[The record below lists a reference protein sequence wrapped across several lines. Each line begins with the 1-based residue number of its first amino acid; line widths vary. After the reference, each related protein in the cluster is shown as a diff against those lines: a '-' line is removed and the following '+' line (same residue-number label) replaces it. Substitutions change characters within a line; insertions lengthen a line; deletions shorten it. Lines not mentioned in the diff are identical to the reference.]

1 MSHRHDPP
9 VQKKLEALRQQMLRM
24 GHLAEAILEKALQS
38 VWDRDVGL
46 ASEVAGD
53 DLPIDRLDVDID
65 RAVLEFLALQ
75 APVAQDL
82 REVIAIKTAATDLER
97 VGDLARNIAKSAIQL
112 SDHPPISS
120 PQLLRTL
127 ARSSQRVLKN
137 ALRSFA
143 DHDPKVA
150 REVLAAD
157 DQIDTDEDKTIRM
170 AIEQIRNSPHETD
183 QWVDYILIA
192 KNLERVGDHATN
204 IAEDVILVV
213 ESLNLKHAEKLTS

>member
-9 VQKKLEALRQQMLRM
+9 VQKKLVALRQQMLRM

-112 SDHPPISS
+112 SDHAPISS

-127 ARSSQRVLKN
+127 ASSSQRVLKN

-157 DQIDTDEDKTIRM
+157 DQIDADEDKTIRM